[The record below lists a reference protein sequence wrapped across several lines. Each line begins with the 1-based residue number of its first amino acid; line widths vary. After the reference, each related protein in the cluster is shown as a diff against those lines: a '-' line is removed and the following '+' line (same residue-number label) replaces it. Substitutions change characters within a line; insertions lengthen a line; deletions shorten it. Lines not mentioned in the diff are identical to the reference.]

1 MPRAENRKKMPG
13 KLGAE
18 KQGNRN
24 VHGGGGMGHLPGSQH
39 AADKKA
45 LVEKMKRLQ
54 TGKNE
59 SSQTSESQE

>member
-13 KLGAE
+13 KPGMD

-45 LVEKMKRLQ
+45 LIEKMKRLQ
-54 TGKNE
+54 ADKSTAV
-59 SSQTSESQE
+59 QTSESQE